1 MAYELILLE
10 KEPPIGT
17 IYLNTPDNLNAVNVE
32 NLTEVYSA
40 LEECEQ
46 DDSIRVIILGGKGR
60 LFSSGGNVKEFL
72 SSINE
77 GMASQK
83 IADISEILHKC
94 VQKIVQLS
102 KPVIGRIHGG
112 GAYGAGLNLVLSCD
126 LVFADEKAALD
137 EAFAN
142 VGLSIDG
149 GGTYTIPRLIGLRKA
164 KEFFWL
170 GRIDAKKAE
179 EWGLINKAVPSDE
192 LDQTIEQ
199 VAQKLA
205 EVPPLNVLNT
215 KKLLC
220 TTFLNTVE
228 QQLAEERQ
236 SQIEVAGSEDFA
248 EGVTAF
254 FEKRKPAYKGK

>member
-1 MAYELILLE
+1 MSYEFILVE
-10 KEPPIGT
+10 KEPPVGY
-17 IYLNTPDNLNAVNVE
+17 IYLNTPENLNAVNVE
-32 NLTEVYSA
+32 NLTELYSA

-46 DDSIRVIILGGKGR
+46 DESIKVIILGAKGR

-72 SSINE
+72 SSIKENK
-77 GMASQK
+77 ASEK
-83 IADISEILHKC
+83 IAGISEILHKC
-94 VQKIVQLS
+94 VQKIVELP

-126 LVFADEKAALD
+126 LVFADENAALD

-149 GGTYTIPRLIGLRKA
+149 GGTCTIPRLIGVRKA

-170 GRIDAKKAE
+170 GKIDAKKAE
-179 EWGLINKAVPSDE
+179 EWGLINKAVPIEE

-199 VAQKLA
+199 IAQKLA
-205 EVPPLNVLNT
+205 EVPPLNILNT

-228 QQLAEERQ
+228 QQLADERRI
-236 SQIEVAGSEDFA
+236 QIEVAASEDFA

-254 FEKRKPAYKGK
+254 FEKRKPNYTGK

>member
-1 MAYELILLE
+1 MSYDLILLE
-10 KEPPIGT
+10 KEPPIGY
-17 IYLNTPDNLNAVNVE
+17 IYLNTPENLNAINVE
-32 NLTEVYSA
+32 NLTELYSA
-40 LEECEQ
+40 LEDCEQ
-46 DDSIRVIILGGKGR
+46 DESIRVIVLGAKGR
-60 LFSSGGNVKEFL
+60 LFSSGGNIKEFL
-72 SSINE
+72 SSINK

-94 VQKIVQLS
+94 VQKIIQLA
-102 KPVIGRIHGG
+102 KPVIGRIHG

-126 LVFADEKAALD
+126 LVFADTNAILD

-149 GGTYTIPRLIGLRKA
+149 GGTCTIPRLIGVRKA

-170 GRIDAKKAE
+170 GKIDAKKAE
-179 EWGLINKAVPSDE
+179 EWGLINKAIPTEE

-199 VAQKLA
+199 TAQKLA

-220 TTFLNTVE
+220 TTFLNTIE
-228 QQLAEERQ
+228 EQLAVERER
-236 SQIEVAGSEDFA
+236 QIEVAGSEDFA

-254 FEKRKPAYKGK
+254 FEKRKPMYHGK